1 MLRINGFK
9 SSGNYPNKEYLSKEQ
24 GVITYCFLKR
34 NPSFFSDFAS
44 TLRQDHP
51 SIFYILADLV
61 SYCRETNQKQRAD
74 HPLAEG
80 AIPLRRH
87 RCSNA
92 RNLQKEGRGRFPGN
106 DRIAGITRK
115 RG

>member
-44 TLRQDHP
+44 TLRQYHP
-51 SIFYILADLV
+51 SFSIFWLISSHTV
-61 SYCRETNQKQRAD
+61 GKQ
-74 HPLAEG
+74 
-80 AIPLRRH
+80 IK
-87 RCSNA
+87 N
-92 RNLQKEGRGRFPGN
+92 RGP
-106 DRIAGITRK
+106 IAP
-115 RG
+115 